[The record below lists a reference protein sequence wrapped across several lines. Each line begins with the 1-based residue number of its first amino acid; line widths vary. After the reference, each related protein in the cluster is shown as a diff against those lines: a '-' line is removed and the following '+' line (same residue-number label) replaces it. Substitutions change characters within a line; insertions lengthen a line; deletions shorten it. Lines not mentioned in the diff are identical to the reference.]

1 MENFSRPVGWVENPT
16 LHRSIISKRWVR
28 QPNFFNWSI
37 PNLFLNLTVL
47 LGFQPNLRLLPS
59 EEELKRQLEWER
71 ERVMNALGRK
81 DE

>member
-1 MENFSRPVGWVENPT
+1 M
-16 LHRSIISKRWVR
+16 
-28 QPNFFNWSI
+28 
-37 PNLFLNLTVL
+37 